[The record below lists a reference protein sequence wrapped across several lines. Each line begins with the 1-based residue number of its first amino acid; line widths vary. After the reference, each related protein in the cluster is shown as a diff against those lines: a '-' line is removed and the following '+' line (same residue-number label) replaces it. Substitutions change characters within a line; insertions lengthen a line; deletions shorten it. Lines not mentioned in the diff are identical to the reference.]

1 MEKGMENMHTD
12 SGVWGIHEAS
22 TPPSVQRTREC
33 AKRSTKQATKPT
45 TRRRTYRTDH
55 PPNQINYCQS
65 NKTSSVPNVRRT
77 NQRIDRPPDE
87 SKTSRPCDEPSD
99 VPTVR
104 RDTYQTDRW
113 TNPAAWLTSGKTKS
127 VVTAWSSRTSNEKAL
142 QPTDEQSNVL
152 TVKRTI

>member
-1 MEKGMENMHTD
+1 MHTD
-12 SGVWGIHEAS
+12 SGVWGVYEPS

-77 NQRIDRPPDE
+77 DQRIDRPPARRIE
-87 SKTSRPCDEPSD
+87 NVPTVRRTKRRPHRPA
-99 VPTVR
+99 TVR

-127 VVTAWSSRTSNEKAL
+127 VVTAWSSRTSNEQAL